1 MSLVDK
7 VKELLAP
14 DEAETVLYDYEC
26 QDCEKTITSSDE
38 RETATCRN
46 CGSSDPKEVG
56 KMYAGDGGGGG
67 GGGGAR

>member
-1 MSLVDK
+1 MSLMDK

-38 RETATCRN
+38 PETATCRN
-46 CGSSDPKEVG
+46 CGSSDLKEVG
-56 KMYAGDGGGGG
+56 KMYAG
-67 GGGGAR
+67 GGGGAG